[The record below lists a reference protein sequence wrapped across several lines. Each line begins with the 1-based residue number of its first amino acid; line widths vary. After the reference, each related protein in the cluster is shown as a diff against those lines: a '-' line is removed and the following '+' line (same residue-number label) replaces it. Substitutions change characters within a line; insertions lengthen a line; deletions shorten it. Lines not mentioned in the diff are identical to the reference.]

1 MLRPSTS
8 TAQWLLF
15 SDLHFKHLDL
25 DRVWKTA
32 QWIVSE
38 AERNRVGRAIV
49 CGDLLTSRTM
59 QPTHVLS
66 TCFRFIDLLS
76 KAVPR
81 VHVLLGNHDLAYRR
95 EYQTTALDALNIG
108 RLSPYVS
115 LHSRIATHEWD
126 GRRVLLLP
134 FREEQDEL
142 TEAVDALDPGEA
154 RETVGFAHLAINR
167 AITQRHI
174 VRPDGGKLGA
184 ASSVAYRG
192 LTGPDR
198 FASLARTF
206 TGHFH
211 SHQTILQKHSG
222 HSKTDLRGSVTYL
235 GSPLQLNWA
244 DLYDERRGI
253 VLLNPETLEH
263 QLLVNPHA
271 VGYTTVD
278 LQQVLDSRVDEAAV
292 ADKHVMLLGDLTLR
306 RYATA
311 RDRLVSL
318 GARSVRQWNPTGFAV
333 RNEHL
338 SPGRLG
344 ASAPASDAAIQIPEV
359 LNKDDTNSETSR
371 GRYTSRDGS
380 SSGLVTGPP
389 TSTLDPAAEAREF
402 VESLQLDASLRMR
415 REELVRVGQRMMQV
429 SRQLA
434 DQNDDPEVL
443 DHRDFLNG
451 SSRAFG
457 TKTPAELVESS
468 SHVFNAEPRRLTITN
483 FLGVQGTITIDF
495 QQDFSRGLTLLIGD
509 NGSGKSTLVEAMV
522 WCQFGRCIRS
532 GLAVNDVV
540 NDVVG
545 NSCSVV
551 LEFANGYAIA
561 RYRKHKSHG
570 NRVIVSLHGEPQPQ
584 LELPDT
590 RSTQA
595 AIDEL
600 LGIDFE
606 TYIRTV
612 VLSHESAA
620 SFLSST
626 PAQRRDLIETSLGLS
641 MLDHCAQVSRA
652 LLKDIDNESNRLE
665 RKMEGLL
672 GKKESSE
679 QRLND
684 LEQTRKRLEE
694 KAAKLT
700 SSLAVA
706 VQELKAL
713 ESRSD
718 GQGPAIDSEHFDDE
732 ISALKKHIQ
741 KEQEKLRRLDK
752 SYEQMR
758 SEQIQRQKHAQPTT
772 WLHQLHRQMRQRAK
786 DMAAAPLGL
795 GKLLH
800 ASKTM
805 IIWFQLTT
813 LRTLLYISG
822 ISRDGHHKTSAQDRH
837 QEAVIRRLREDVE
850 SGMSRLHKLKH
861 EVDRLLDT
869 VFVLEDRH
877 TKTINHQLDQVIQ
890 AQKTCTALQQEVAF
904 KKRDA
909 ATYMDL
915 MEKEQ
920 ASLDSILSEHATLD
934 TRLQQLAA
942 DRELFAFWSS
952 NLSKRTRR
960 ASSSKRST
968 ASATVNFREH
978 VLVKS
983 LSELNALLAQVLM
996 ILYHDTR
1003 HARAMAT
1010 GMLRSL
1016 FDSDTVD
1023 TMMTT
1028 SSSSGSVLDRTLSVS
1043 SSLSYGK
1050 RSGGE
1055 RKRVDL
1061 ALFFALLQQSW
1072 AKSAHRSHYLLV
1084 DEVFDSLDEAGQAA
1098 VVRWCGLIS
1107 QRMAGWILMIT
1118 HNQLL
1123 IEQDPGEEAGKALVV
1138 RARMGPKGTELL
1150 VDGRR
1155 IGV

>member
-1 MLRPSTS
+1 MLRPSTK
-8 TAQWLLF
+8 TGQWLLF
-15 SDLHFKHLDL
+15 SDIHFKHRDL

-76 KAVPR
+76 NVVPR

-108 RLSPYVS
+108 RLSPFVS

-134 FREEQDEL
+134 FREEQGEL

-154 RETVGFAHLAINR
+154 RETVCFAHLAINK

-174 VRPDGGKLGA
+174 FRPDGGKLRA
-184 ASSVAYRG
+184 TSSVTYRG

-211 SHQTILQKHSG
+211 SHQTIFQKHFG
-222 HSKTDLRGSVTYL
+222 RSKTDLQGSVTYL

-244 DLYDERRGI
+244 DLDDERRGV

-263 QLLVNPHA
+263 ELLINPHA
-271 VGYTTVD
+271 VGYTTAD
-278 LQQVLDSRVDEAAV
+278 LEQVLDGCIDEAAV
-292 ADKHVMLLGDLTLR
+292 VDKHVMLLGELTLR

-311 RDRLVSL
+311 RDRLLSF
-318 GARSVRQWNPTGFAV
+318 GARSVRQWSPAGFALGTE
-333 RNEHL
+333 RLL
-338 SPGRLG
+338 SSRLG
-344 ASAPASDAAIQIPEV
+344 ASAPASDAAVQVPEV
-359 LNKDDTNSETSR
+359 LSKDDTDSNTIR
-371 GRYTSRDGS
+371 GDS
-380 SSGLVTGPP
+380 SSGLVTEPP
-389 TSTLDPAAEAREF
+389 TPNLDIAAEAREF
-402 VESLQLDASLRMR
+402 VESLQLDEFLRMR
-415 REELVRVGQRMMQV
+415 RDELVRVGQRMIQV
-429 SRQLA
+429 SRGIA
-434 DQNDDPEVL
+434 DQNDEPEAL
-443 DHRDFLNG
+443 NYRDFLDE
-451 SSRAFG
+451 SSQAFG
-457 TKTPAELVESS
+457 TRTATDLAEFT
-468 SHVFNAEPRRLTITN
+468 SHVFTAEPRRLTITN
-483 FLGVQGTITIDF
+483 FLGVQGTITINF
-495 QQDFSRGLTLLIGD
+495 QQDFPRALTLLVGD

-545 NSCSVV
+545 NNCSVV
-551 LEFANGYAIA
+551 LEFTNGYAIA

-570 NRVIVSLHGEPQPQ
+570 NRVIVSMDGEPQPQ
-584 LELPDT
+584 LELPDA

-626 PAQRRDLIETSLGLS
+626 PVQRRDLIETSLGLS
-641 MLDHCAQVSRA
+641 MLDHCAQVSRV
-652 LLKDIDNESNRLE
+652 LLKDVDNEANKLE

-672 GKKESSE
+672 GKKESAQ
-679 QRLND
+679 QRLKYLD
-684 LEQTRKRLEE
+684 QTRKQLEE
-694 KAAKLT
+694 KAAKLAA
-700 SSLAVA
+700 SLAVA
-706 VQELKAL
+706 VQELKLL
-713 ESRSD
+713 EPGADRQES
-718 GQGPAIDSEHFDDE
+718 AISGEHIDDE
-732 ISALKKHIQ
+732 ISTLKKHTQI
-741 KEQEKLRRLDK
+741 EQEKLRRLEK
-752 SYEQMR
+752 TYAQVR
-758 SEQIQRQKHAQPTT
+758 YVLTRRQKRPRPMT
-772 WLHQLHRQMRQRAK
+772 WLDQLHRQMSQRAE

-795 GKLLH
+795 GKMLH
-800 ASKTM
+800 ASKTLLL
-805 IIWFQLTT
+805 WFQWIT
-813 LRTLLYISG
+813 LRALLYVSGVRKDSYHIS
-822 ISRDGHHKTSAQDRH
+822 SAQDQH
-837 QEAVIRRLREDVE
+837 QEATIRCLCEDIQSSTARLQ
-850 SGMSRLHKLKH
+850 KLKH
-861 EVDRLLDT
+861 EVDGLLDT
-869 VFVLEDRH
+869 VFALEDRH
-877 TKTINHQLDQVIQ
+877 AGTINHQLDQVIQ
-890 AQKTCTALQQEVAF
+890 AQKRCDILQQEVAF
-904 KKRDA
+904 KQRDA
-909 ATYMDL
+909 ATYLDL
-915 MEKEQ
+915 MGKEQ
-920 ASLDSILSEHATLD
+920 ASLDTILSEHAALD
-934 TRLQQLAA
+934 SKLQQLATH
-942 DRELFAFWSS
+942 RELFAFWSS
-952 NLSKRTRR
+952 NLTKRTRR
-960 ASSSKRST
+960 PSSSKRST
-968 ASATVNFREH
+968 ANATANFREH

-996 ILYHDTR
+996 ILYDDTR

-1023 TMMTT
+1023 NIMNS
-1028 SSSSGSVLDRTLSVS
+1028 SSSSGSVLDRTLSVN

-1061 ALFFALLQQSW
+1061 ALFFALLQLSW
-1072 AKSAHRSHYLLV
+1072 ARSAHRSHYLLV

-1123 IEQDPGEEAGKALVV
+1123 IEQDPGEDAGKALVV
-1138 RARMGPKGTELL
+1138 RARMGRKGTELL

>member
-1 MLRPSTS
+1 MLRPPTS

-15 SDLHFKHLDL
+15 SDLHFKHQDL

-32 QWIVSE
+32 QWIVAE
-38 AERNRVGRAIV
+38 AERNRVGRAVV

-95 EYQTTALDALNIG
+95 EYQTTALDALNI
-108 RLSPYVS
+108 RHLSPYVS

-142 TEAVDALDPGEA
+142 TDAVDALDPNEA
-154 RETVGFAHLAINR
+154 RETVAFAHLAINK

-174 VRPDGGKLGA
+174 IRPDGDKLRA
-184 ASSVAYRG
+184 ANSVTYRG
-192 LTGPDR
+192 LTGPHR
-198 FASLARTF
+198 FATLARTF

-222 HSKTDLRGSVTYL
+222 LSRSDLQGSVTYL
-235 GSPLQLNWA
+235 GSPLQHNWA
-244 DLYDERRGI
+244 DLHDERRGI
-253 VLLNPETLEH
+253 VLLNPQTLEH
-263 QLLVNPHA
+263 KLLVNPHA
-271 VGYTTVD
+271 VGYTTTD
-278 LQQVLDSRVDEAAV
+278 LQQVLDGRVDEAAV
-292 ADKHVMLLGDLTLR
+292 ADKHVMLTGELTLR

-318 GARSVRQWNPTGFAV
+318 GARSVRQWNPTGFV
-333 RNEHL
+333 THNERL
-338 SPGRLG
+338 SLGRLG
-344 ASAPASDAAIQIPEV
+344 ASAPASDAAIQVPEV
-359 LNKDDTNSETSR
+359 LNKDDSESDTSR
-371 GRYTSRDGS
+371 GGT
-380 SSGLVTGPP
+380 SSGLVTDSPP
-389 TSTLDPAAEAREF
+389 TNLDIAAETREF
-402 VESLQLDASLRMR
+402 VESLQLDASLRLR
-415 REELVRVGQRMMQV
+415 RDELVRVGQRMIQL

-434 DQNDDPEVL
+434 DQNDDAQVL

-451 SSRAFG
+451 LSQASGARTAATG
-457 TKTPAELVESS
+457 LVESS
-468 SHVFNAEPRRLTITN
+468 SHVFIAEPRRLTITN
-483 FLGVQGTITIDF
+483 FLGVQGTIAIDF
-495 QQDFSRGLTLLIGD
+495 KQDLSRGLILLVGD

-522 WCQFGRCIRS
+522 WCQFGQCIRS

-545 NSCSVV
+545 NNCSVV
-551 LEFANGYAIA
+551 LEFANGYSIA

-570 NRVIVSLHGEPQPQ
+570 NRVIVSLHGEPQPK
-584 LELPDT
+584 LELPDS
-590 RSTQA
+590 RSTQG

-600 LGIDFE
+600 LGIDFD

-612 VLSHESAA
+612 VLCHESAA
-620 SFLSST
+620 SFLSSK
-626 PAQRRDLIETSLGLS
+626 PPQRRDLIETSLGLS
-641 MLDHCAQVSRA
+641 MLDHCANVSKA
-652 LLKDIDNESNRLE
+652 LLKDIDNEANILG

-672 GKKESSE
+672 VEMKSSE
-679 QRLND
+679 RRLDD
-684 LEQTRKRLEE
+684 LKQTRKGLEG
-694 KAAKLT
+694 KAAKLAT
-700 SSLAVA
+700 SLAVA
-706 VQELKAL
+706 VQELKGL
-713 ESRSD
+713 ESGND
-718 GQGPAIDSEHFDDE
+718 GQGSAMFSESLNDD

-741 KEQEKLRRLDK
+741 KEQEGLRRLDK
-752 SYEQMR
+752 SCDHIRYA
-758 SEQIQRQKHAQPTT
+758 QIQRQKHAQPTA
-772 WLHQLHRQMRQRAK
+772 WLHQLQRQMRHCAK

-795 GKLLH
+795 GKMLH

-805 IIWFQLTT
+805 LVWFKWIT
-813 LRTLLYISG
+813 LRAFFYISG
-822 ISRDGHHKTSAQDRH
+822 VSQDGHHKASTQDWQKETS
-837 QEAVIRRLREDVE
+837 IRRLREDIK
-850 SGMSRLHKLKH
+850 SGTSRLRKLKH
-861 EVDRLLDT
+861 EVNRLLDT
-869 VFVLEDRH
+869 ISALEGRH
-877 TKTINHQLDQVIQ
+877 GKMMNDQLDQITQ
-890 AQKTCTALQQEVAF
+890 AQKSCEALKQEIAL
-904 KKRDA
+904 KKRDVT
-909 ATYMDL
+909 TYS
-915 MEKEQ
+915 EIIGKEQ
-920 ASLDSILSEHATLD
+920 ASLDSILSEHNALD
-934 TRLQQLAA
+934 IKLQQLAA
-942 DRELFAFWSS
+942 HRELFAFWSS
-952 NLSKRTRR
+952 NLARRTRR
-960 ASSSKRST
+960 PSSKKST
-968 ASATVNFREH
+968 APETVNFREH

-983 LSELNALLAQVLM
+983 LPELNDLLAQVLM
-996 ILYHDTR
+996 VLYDDTR

-1016 FDSDTVD
+1016 FDSETDGTILE
-1023 TMMTT
+1023 TP
-1028 SSSSGSVLDRTLSVS
+1028 SSSGPPLLDRTLSVN

-1061 ALFFALLQQSW
+1061 ALFFALLQLSL
-1072 AKSAHRSHYLLV
+1072 ARSAHRTHYLLV

-1098 VVRWCGLIS
+1098 VVRWCGLMS

-1123 IEQDPGEEAGKALVV
+1123 IEQDPGEDAGKALVV